1 MNRTFIKY
9 FFVFI
14 AITNLFSQNFESPE
28 RDFRTQFSDINL
40 NDINDDVRRFSDE
53 KITSTLETDFPDP
66 RLAMSFAEYPVTAGD
81 VYTLAYAMGTTPVSF
96 SIPVDSSY
104 QIRIANL
111 GVINCKN
118 LTYLQLKQQVV
129 SLVQKN
135 YPMGGTQFVLT
146 SPSSFI
152 VSISGEVTE
161 TVEKNAWALT
171 RLSSLISDYYTPYS
185 STRNIKVIS
194 SDGSSKVY
202 DLFKFSREGD
212 LSQDPYLR
220 PGDKIVVGR
229 VSKLVSISGAVERP
243 GFYELLENENL
254 RELVQYYGN
263 GLTHFAD
270 ISRIE
275 LYRQFSKENG
285 AGEKIYL
292 SKKDFDSDYKL
303 VCFDSVYISNYKEV
317 QSVVYIEGAIDSS
330 KLDSSKLDSSKLDS
344 SKLDSSNKLS
354 LSFNKGENYAFF
366 VRRIKNIFVT
376 SADTKNAYVIRN
388 NEYIPLDI
396 DKILYDS
403 SYYSDLIMQA
413 NDTLI
418 IPFRQYFVS
427 VSGAVNKPGRYPYIP
442 DRDWEYYIGLAG
454 GFIKTQNSME
464 AVTITDMH
472 GNKLSKKDKILPETT
487 IEAKTNSGL
496 FYFNQYAPVLTTI
509 LSLISTSISVLVVS
523 GAL

>member
-229 VSKLVSISGAVERP
+229 VSKLVSISGAVERQ

-254 RELVQYYGN
+254 RELFQY
-263 GLTHFAD
+263 
-270 ISRIE
+270 
-275 LYRQFSKENG
+275 
-285 AGEKIYL
+285 
-292 SKKDFDSDYKL
+292 
-303 VCFDSVYISNYKEV
+303 
-317 QSVVYIEGAIDSS
+317 
-330 KLDSSKLDSSKLDS
+330 
-344 SKLDSSNKLS
+344 
-354 LSFNKGENYAFF
+354 
-366 VRRIKNIFVT
+366 
-376 SADTKNAYVIRN
+376 
-388 NEYIPLDI
+388 
-396 DKILYDS
+396 
-403 SYYSDLIMQA
+403 
-413 NDTLI
+413 
-418 IPFRQYFVS
+418 
-427 VSGAVNKPGRYPYIP
+427 
-442 DRDWEYYIGLAG
+442 
-454 GFIKTQNSME
+454 
-464 AVTITDMH
+464 
-472 GNKLSKKDKILPETT
+472 
-487 IEAKTNSGL
+487 
-496 FYFNQYAPVLTTI
+496 
-509 LSLISTSISVLVVS
+509 
-523 GAL
+523 